1 MLHWIRLATYWFS
14 IKEPTIATVLIFA
27 VLSVLVASFRYHRRA
42 MEDELD
48 LILSQLSQH
57 DLSTWFDLAQ
67 FLSVHASQQPLPS
80 SSQPVPPVKPVAT
93 EPSSADGSRFALTS
107 DTQLEEAKVAAISK
121 NTAKSTSW
129 CVNIWKEWSQ
139 HRQSLHPGAYSEWPI
154 HLYLADNQQLDY
166 WLSKFVLET
175 RKRNGDTILQKLS
188 MLSAVVYKDTFK
200 TTALMSISFL
210 HLCLL
215 VSARFLMEK

>member
-1 MLHWIRLATYWFS
+1 
-14 IKEPTIATVLIFA
+14 
-27 VLSVLVASFRYHRRA
+27 

-48 LILSQLSQH
+48 SLLHQLSQH
-57 DLSTWFDLAQ
+57 DLSTLLDPSQL
-67 FLSVHASQQPLPS
+67 LSTHASQQPLPS
-80 SSQPVPPVKPVAT
+80 SSQPIPLVKPVAT
-93 EPSSADGSRFALTS
+93 VLSSTDCSRFALTS
-107 DTQLEEAKVAAISK
+107 DTQLQEAKVAAISK

-154 HLYLADNQQLDY
+154 HLYLATDQQLDY

-175 RKRNGDTILQKLS
+175 RKRSGDYYPPKT
-188 MLSAVVYKDTFK
+188 LSAVVFKGIFK
-200 TTALMSISFL
+200 TIALKSTSFL
-210 HLCLL
+210 LLCLL